1 MRLTRRHILALGG
14 LSASA
19 LFFPQC
25 RAVLRQFLF
34 SPGGEVVPPRPVPAA
49 AGGGKT
55 RVAIVRTDDV
65 AAGVRE
71 AVVLVNGLAA
81 LDCRGRQ
88 VLVKP
93 NVVYGKP
100 PPATTDPRVVAALLA
115 LLKDAGASRLQVG
128 DMSAVVSLPTRP
140 NLEATGMAAVA
151 AAAGADLLALEEG
164 EWVEVRPQQARH
176 ATAFHVARAVYE
188 AERLVSVPV
197 LKAHRSASYS
207 FALKNTVG
215 VVHAR
220 NKPWAYGGSAWEEV
234 VAELNLAVHPRLYV
248 ADALQVMASGG
259 PWSGEVMRPGCILA
273 GTDPV
278 ALDVVG
284 LGILKHYGKADH
296 VAGKGVWEQG
306 QIQRSIALGLGAKSG
321 AAVEMVARDLTS
333 GDPAFARLVDRVRA
347 EVGTA

>member
-1 MRLTRRHILALGG
+1 MRLTRRHVLALGA

-49 AGGGKT
+49 AGGGKK
-55 RVAIVRTDDV
+55 RVALVRADDV
-65 AAGVRE
+65 GPGVRE
-71 AVVLVNGLAA
+71 AVVLADGLAA

-100 PPATTDPRVVAALLA
+100 PPATTDPRLVAALLA
-115 LLKDAGASRLQVG
+115 LLKEAGASRLQVG
-128 DMSAVVSLPTRP
+128 EMSAVMSLPTRP

-151 AAAGADLLALEEG
+151 GAAGADLLPLEEG
-164 EWVEVRPQQARH
+164 EWVEVRPSEARH

-273 GTDPV
+273 STDPV

-296 VAGKGVWEQG
+296 VVGKGVWEQV
-306 QIQRSIALGLGAKSG
+306 QVRRAIELRLGARN
-321 AAVEMVARDLTS
+321 AQEVEIVARDLTG
-333 GDPAFARLVDRVRA
+333 GDPAFGRLLDRVRA
-347 EVGTA
+347 EVGSA

>member
-1 MRLTRRHILALGG
+1 MRLTRRHLLALGG
-14 LSASA
+14 LAASA

-34 SPGGEVVPPRPVPAA
+34 SPGGEVVPPRPVPPAA
-49 AGGGKT
+49 VGAKR
-55 RVAIVRTDDV
+55 RVAIVRADGV

-71 AVVLVNGLAA
+71 AVALVDGLAA

-93 NVVYGKP
+93 NVVSGRP

-115 LLKDAGASRLQVG
+115 LLRETGASRLSMG

-164 EWVEVRPQQARH
+164 DWVEVRPPRARH

-248 ADALQVMASGG
+248 ADALTVMASGG
-259 PWSGEVMRPGCILA
+259 PWSGDVVRPGCILA

-278 ALDVVG
+278 ALDAVG

-296 VAGKGVWEQG
+296 VVGKGVWDQG
-306 QIQRSIALGLGAKSG
+306 QIRRAIALGLGVQSG
-321 AAVEMVARDLTS
+321 VEVEIVARDLTA
-333 GDPAFARLVDRVRA
+333 GDPAFAPLLDRVRA
-347 EVGTA
+347 EVGAA

>member
-1 MRLTRRHILALGG
+1 MRLTRRHLLALGG
-14 LSASA
+14 LAASA

-34 SPGGEVVPPRPVPAA
+34 SPGGEVVPPRPVPQSA
-49 AGGGKT
+49 AGAKR
-55 RVAIVRTDDV
+55 RVAIVRAEDV

-71 AVVLVNGLAA
+71 AIALVDGLTA

-93 NVVYGKP
+93 NVVYGRP

-115 LLKDAGASRLQVG
+115 LLQETGASRLTVG

-164 EWVEVRPQQARH
+164 EWVEVRPPRARH

-207 FALKNTVG
+207 FALKNAVG

-248 ADALQVMASGG
+248 ADALTVMASGG
-259 PWSGEVMRPGCILA
+259 PWSGDVVHPGCLLA
-273 GTDPV
+273 STDPL
-278 ALDVVG
+278 ALDAVG

-296 VAGKGVWEQG
+296 VVGKGVWEQA
-306 QIQRSIALGLGAKSG
+306 QIRRAIALGLGVRSG
-321 AAVEMVARDLTS
+321 AEVEIVARDLTG
-333 GDPAFARLVDRVRA
+333 GDASFAPLLDRVRA
-347 EVGTA
+347 EVGGA

>member
-1 MRLTRRHILALGG
+1 MRLTRRHLLALGG
-14 LSASA
+14 LSVSA

-34 SPGGEVVPPRPVPAA
+34 SPGGEVVPPHPVLPPPP
-49 AGGGKT
+49 GGT
-55 RVAIVRTDDV
+55 RRVAIVRTDDV
-65 AAGVRE
+65 AVGVRE
-71 AVVLVNGLAA
+71 AVALVDGLAA
-81 LDCRGRQ
+81 LDCRARQ

-115 LLKDAGASRLQVG
+115 LLRGARASRLQVA

-164 EWVEVRPQQARH
+164 EWVEVRSQQARH

-248 ADALQVMASGG
+248 ADALTVMASGG
-259 PWSGEVMRPGCILA
+259 PWSGDVWQPGCILA
-273 GTDPV
+273 ATDPI
-278 ALDVVG
+278 ALDAVG
-284 LGILKHYGKADH
+284 LGMLKHYGKADH
-296 VAGKGVWEQG
+296 VVGKGVWEQA
-306 QIQRSIALGLGAKSG
+306 QIRRAVALGLGAKSG
-321 AAVEMVARDLTS
+321 AEVELVARDLTP
-333 GDPAFARLVDRVRA
+333 GDPAFAPLLDRVRA
-347 EVGTA
+347 EVAAA

>member
-1 MRLTRRHILALGG
+1 MRLTRRHLLALG
-14 LSASA
+14 A
-19 LFFPQC
+19 LAGSSVLFPQC
-25 RAVLRQFLF
+25 RAVLREFLF
-34 SPGGEVVPPRPVPAA
+34 SPGGEVVPPRPAPA
-49 AGGGKT
+49 AGGGKR
-55 RVAIVRTDDV
+55 RVALVRADDV
-65 AAGVRE
+65 GAAVRE
-71 AVVLVNGLAA
+71 AVALADGLAA

-93 NVVYGKP
+93 NVVYGKT

-115 LLKDAGASRLQVG
+115 LLKEAGASRLQVG
-128 DMSAVVSLPTRP
+128 EMSAVVSLPTRP

-151 AAAGADLLALEEG
+151 ASAGADLLPLEEG
-164 EWVEVRPQQARH
+164 EWVEVRPPGARH
-176 ATAFHVARAVYE
+176 ATAFHVSRAVYE

-234 VAELNLAVHPRLYV
+234 VAELNLAVHPRLHV

-259 PWSGEVMRPGCILA
+259 PWSGEVVRSGLILA
-273 GTDPV
+273 STDPV

-284 LGILKHYGKADH
+284 LATLKHYGKADH
-296 VAGKGVWEQG
+296 VVGKGVWEQV
-306 QIQRSIALGLGAKSG
+306 QIRRAIELGLGARSG
-321 AAVEMVARDLTS
+321 EEVEIVSRDLT
-333 GDPAFARLVDRVRA
+333 GNDPAFGRLLTRIHA
-347 EVGTA
+347 EIGTA

>member
-1 MRLTRRHILALGG
+1 MRLTRRHLLALGG

-34 SPGGEVVPPRPVPAA
+34 SPAGEVVPPQPVPHAA
-49 AGGGKT
+49 VGAKR
-55 RVAIVRTDDV
+55 RVAIVRADDV
-65 AAGVRE
+65 AAGVGE
-71 AVVLVNGLAA
+71 AVALVDGLAA
-81 LDCRGRQ
+81 LDCRQRQ

-93 NVVYGKP
+93 NVVYGRP

-115 LLKDAGASRLQVG
+115 LLRETGASRLTVG

-164 EWVEVRPQQARH
+164 EWVEVRPPQARH
-176 ATAFHVARAVYE
+176 ATAFHLARAVYE

-248 ADALQVMASGG
+248 GDALTVMASGG
-259 PWSGEVMRPGCILA
+259 PWSGDVVRPGCILA
-273 GTDPV
+273 SPDPV
-278 ALDVVG
+278 ALDAVG

-296 VAGKGVWEQG
+296 VVGKRVWEQG
-306 QIQRSIALGLGAKSG
+306 QIQRAIELGLGVKSG
-321 AAVEMVARDLTS
+321 AEVEIVARDLTG
-333 GDPAFARLVDRVRA
+333 GDAAFTPLLDRVRA
-347 EVGTA
+347 EVGAA

>member
-1 MRLTRRHILALGG
+1 MRLTRRHLLALGG

-34 SPGGEVVPPRPVPAA
+34 SPGGEVVPAHPVPAA
-49 AGGGKT
+49 AGGGKK
-55 RVAIVRTDDV
+55 RVALVRTDDV
-65 AAGVRE
+65 GAGVRE
-71 AVVLVNGLAA
+71 AVVLADGLAA

-100 PPATTDPRVVAALLA
+100 PPATTDPRLVAALLA
-115 LLKDAGASRLQVG
+115 LLKEAGASRMQVG

-140 NLEATGMAAVA
+140 NLEATGMVAVA

-220 NKPWAYGGSAWEEV
+220 NKPWAYGGSTWEEV

-273 GTDPV
+273 STDPV

-284 LGILKHYGKADH
+284 LGILRHYGKADH
-296 VAGKGVWEQG
+296 VVGKGVWEQV
-306 QIQRSIALGLGAKSG
+306 QIRRAIELKLGARN
-321 AAVEMVARDLTS
+321 AQEVEIVGRDLTA
-333 GDPAFARLVDRVRA
+333 GDAAFTLLLDRVRA

>member
-1 MRLTRRHILALGG
+1 VRLTRRHLLALGG
-14 LSASA
+14 LAASA

-34 SPGGEVVPPRPVPAA
+34 SPEGEVVPPHPLPAA
-49 AGGGKT
+49 AGRGKR
-55 RVAIVRTDDV
+55 RVAVVRADDV
-65 AAGVRE
+65 GAAVRE
-71 AVVLVNGLAA
+71 AVALVDGLAA

-115 LLKDAGASRLQVG
+115 LLKEARASRLSVG

-140 NLEATGMAAVA
+140 NLEATGIAAAA
-151 AAAGADLLALEEG
+151 AAAGADLLPLEEG
-164 EWVEVRPQQARH
+164 EWVEVRPPQARH

-207 FALKNTVG
+207 LTLKNTVG

-220 NKPWAYGGSAWEEV
+220 NKPWAYGGTAWEEV

-259 PWSGEVMRPGCILA
+259 PWSGR
-273 GTDPV
+273 
-278 ALDVVG
+278 
-284 LGILKHYGKADH
+284 
-296 VAGKGVWEQG
+296 
-306 QIQRSIALGLGAKSG
+306 
-321 AAVEMVARDLTS
+321 
-333 GDPAFARLVDRVRA
+333 
-347 EVGTA
+347 

>member
-1 MRLTRRHILALGG
+1 MLLTRRHLLALGALAG
-14 LSASA
+14 SA

-49 AGGGKT
+49 ARGGKG
-55 RVAIVRTDDV
+55 RVALVRADDV
-65 AAGVRE
+65 GAAVRE
-71 AVVLVNGLAA
+71 AVALADGLAA

-93 NVVYGKP
+93 NVVSGKP
-100 PPATTDPRVVAALLA
+100 PPATTDPRLVAALLA
-115 LLKDAGASRLQVG
+115 LLKEAGASRLQVG
-128 DMSAVVSLPTRP
+128 DMSAVASLPTRP

-151 AAAGADLLALEEG
+151 GAAGADLLPLEEG
-164 EWVEVRPQQARH
+164 EWVEVRPSDARH

-273 GTDPV
+273 STDPV

-296 VAGKGVWEQG
+296 VVGKGVWEQV
-306 QIQRSIALGLGAKSG
+306 QIRRAIALGLGVRSG
-321 AAVEMVARDLTS
+321 QEVEIVARDLTR
-333 GDPAFARLVDRVRA
+333 GDPAFGLLVDRVRA
-347 EVGTA
+347 EVGAA

>member
-1 MRLTRRHILALGG
+1 VRLTRRHLLALGG

-34 SPGGEVVPPRPVPAA
+34 SPGGDVVPPQPVPSPL
-49 AGGGKT
+49 AGARR
-55 RVAIVRTDDV
+55 RVAIVRADDV

-71 AVVLVNGLAA
+71 AVALVGGLAA

-93 NVVYGKP
+93 NVVYGRP

-115 LLKDAGASRLQVG
+115 LLKEAGASGLAVA

-151 AAAGADLLALEEG
+151 AAAGADLLPLEEG
-164 EWVEVRPQQARH
+164 EWVEVRPAEARH

-248 ADALQVMASGG
+248 ADAFTVMASGG
-259 PWSGEVMRPGCILA
+259 PWSGHVERPGCVLA

-278 ALDVVG
+278 ALDAVG
-284 LGILKHYGKADH
+284 LGMLKHYGKADH
-296 VAGKGVWEQG
+296 VVGKGVWEQG
-306 QIQRSIALGLGAKSG
+306 QIRRAIALGLGAKSG
-321 AAVEMVARDLTS
+321 AEVEVVARDLTP
-333 GDPAFARLVDRVRA
+333 GDAAFAPLLDRVRT